1 MVSLALII
9 IFNDDNKLENLKK
22 CFGKIGKISYSLYL
36 WHFPIL
42 VLGNNYFENYN
53 DLLKIFSIFLCFLIS
68 IITYNIIENN
78 ASLFNEFEALIKQ
91 IISDDKIDMRD
102 APAIILLLKLVY
114 EFIYNEKNKE
124 IGSEDITQLASFL
137 LKESFNLLLTE
148 DIIQVNSDKK
158 DSLTSSFN
166 SLIDVCA
173 ELINLN
179 STLFGFGLFTDSAFR
194 AFCN

>member
-1 MVSLALII
+1 MADNMAETLDNLIEPSNNKEQIVTESQIDVSVKTFLNA
-9 IFNDDNKLENLKK
+9 KLSEYVDLSKLSWKIDERKK
-22 CFGKIGKISYSLYL
+22 KFI
-36 WHFPIL
+36 
-42 VLGNNYFENYN
+42 
-53 DLLKIFSIFLCFLIS
+53 
-68 IITYNIIENN
+68 YNIIENN

-179 STLFGFGLFTDSAFR
+179 STLKPKKCKNWVKSLF
-194 AFCN
+194 